1 MHQRVNRQVRLKSRP
16 SGIPQAEHFE
26 IVEAPVPD
34 PSNGQVLVRN
44 IYLSVDPAMR
54 GWVSAVA
61 NYSEPVALGAV
72 MRSLAVGCVEESRSS
87 DFHPGEYVTGMFG
100 WQDYA
105 VVDAAAIDR
114 EVGGSGLPI
123 STSLGVLGLNG
134 LTAYFALLE
143 IGQPKAGETA
153 VVSTAAGAVGSCVGQ
168 IAKIKGCRTVGIAGG
183 PDKVRVCRE
192 EFRYDSAVDY
202 RADDFESALDAACP
216 EGVDVYFDNTAG
228 PISDSVMRRLNVGA
242 RVVICGT
249 ASIASWDPPPQ
260 GPRVERHLLVKRARM
275 QGFLIFDHVQ
285 RSPEALPE
293 LESCVRNGQIHYR
306 DDILDGIEQAPG
318 SIEAKA
324 GRRCSSG
331 ARRSAPSSDSRRT
344 DLSRGSQLQLLTHPI
359 PGPSQSR
366 RCSMVSDVSVPAK
379 KMPELERWGCF
390 YECQAAI
397 GPASS
402 RRKRW
407 RAR

>member
-26 IVEAPVPD
+26 IVEASVPD

-72 MRSLAVGCVEESRSS
+72 MRSLAVGRVEESRSS
-87 DFHPGEYVTGMFG
+87 DFHPGAYVTGMFG

-105 VVDAAAIDR
+105 VVDAAAIER

-168 IAKIKGCRTVGIAGG
+168 IAKIKGCRTVGIAAGLT
-183 PDKVRVCRE
+183 RCVCVARS
-192 EFRYDSAVDY
+192 SATTPPSITGLTILSQHSMLPAL
-202 RADDFESALDAACP
+202 RASMSTSTTRPALSAIP
-216 EGVDVYFDNTAG
+216 
-228 PISDSVMRRLNVGA
+228 
-242 RVVICGT
+242 
-249 ASIASWDPPPQ
+249 
-260 GPRVERHLLVKRARM
+260 
-275 QGFLIFDHVQ
+275 
-285 RSPEALPE
+285 
-293 LESCVRNGQIHYR
+293 SC
-306 DDILDGIEQAPG
+306 
-318 SIEAKA
+318 
-324 GRRCSSG
+324 
-331 ARRSAPSSDSRRT
+331 
-344 DLSRGSQLQLLTHPI
+344 
-359 PGPSQSR
+359 
-366 RCSMVSDVSVPAK
+366 DVSRS
-379 KMPELERWGCF
+379 EHGW
-390 YECQAAI
+390 
-397 GPASS
+397 
-402 RRKRW
+402 
-407 RAR
+407 

>member
-1 MHQRVNRQVRLKSRP
+1 MPTRVTVVARQDKSTREHRGQGDASASQP
-16 SGIPQAEHFE
+16 AGQTEVEAAGIPQAEHFE

-72 MRSLAVGCVEESRSS
+72 MRSLAVGRVEESRSS

-105 VVDAAAIDR
+105 VVDAEAIER
-114 EVGGSGLPI
+114 KVGGSGLPI

-143 IGQPKAGETA
+143 IGQPKAGETV

-183 PDKVRVCRE
+183 PDKVHICHE

-216 EGVDVYFDNTAG
+216 HGVDVYFDNTAG
-228 PISDSVMRRLNVGA
+228 PISDSVMRRLAVGA

-249 ASIASWDPPPQ
+249 ASIASWDPLPQ
-260 GPRVERHLLVKRARM
+260 GPRVERHLLVKRPRM

-285 RSPEALPE
+285 RSPEALRCP
-293 LESCVRNGQIHYR
+293 RR
-306 DDILDGIEQAPG
+306 
-318 SIEAKA
+318 A
-324 GRRCSSG
+324 GCTTD
-331 ARRSAPSSDSRRT
+331 RSATERTSSMESSRHRV
-344 DLSRGSQLQLLTHPI
+344 
-359 PGPSQSR
+359 PSQGCTAARTSA
-366 RCSMVSDVSVPAK
+366 SV
-379 KMPELERWGCF
+379 
-390 YECQAAI
+390 
-397 GPASS
+397 
-402 RRKRW
+402 
-407 RAR
+407 